1 MKKYDAII
9 IGFGKGGKTL
19 ASWLAS
25 QGKKVAVIE
34 KDKNM
39 YGGTCI
45 NIGCIPT
52 KILVEESEKKEK
64 TYKESIQ
71 WKRELTS
78 KLRGANYNKLD
89 AFESLDVYDGLGSF
103 VDKNTIEIQTENS
116 VERIQGG
123 NIFINTGAKEFIPS
137 INGIENTKNVYT
149 STTIM
154 ELEEL
159 PKKLV
164 IIGGGYIGL
173 EFASIYSNFGSQVT
187 ILEAGEDILLKE
199 EKEIS
204 EEIKSNFKVRNINV
218 LSKVKVDKLSN
229 ANNDVEILINQNGN
243 SETLVADVVLIAS
256 GRRPLISGL
265 KLENANVEYDE
276 RGIKVNQF
284 LQTSTPNI
292 YALGDVKGGLQF
304 TYISLDDFRIVKN
317 HLLGNESL
325 TTESRNVIPYSLF
338 ISPTLS
344 IVGLTEKEA
353 IAKGYEVKTKLLKVA
368 QVPRAKILR
377 NETGL
382 FKVVVDKNTQMI
394 LGCSLYGIESSEIIN
409 IVAMAMKE
417 NKPFSYL
424 RDFIFTHPTM
434 AESLND
440 LFDL

>member
-256 GRRPLISGL
+256 GRRPLVSGL